1 MAEKDLIKITSKEL
15 VEALIEDDT
24 LIAEFDHLCLWELIE
39 NKDWLR
45 LVLVR
50 PILYKKMSGIAWFSA
65 SEWVELIVNNKN
77 FIDVCTKWESFS
89 TEDWMRLLPI
99 VDEIHF
105 KKCKCWK
112 KFTID
117 NWVDV
122 LSKYPNFA
130 SKCKIFDDFKEKHW
144 KILLPKQPDLWTYS
158 KKQSRKNIM
167 QTGVVSD
174 GLSLK
179 SLSADDWK
187 QLIKQ
192 NPKNF
197 EKLGSLKIFSLD
209 ECVELLQLKD
219 SLIIEKFDRWSE
231 LSKAQW
237 DKLETEAFKD
247 IAKKY
252 KNGRASLL
260 ERHPAY
266 AVAKKDYEE
275 RSRQSSYWEKITF
288 SYAPALAEDFS
299 IIEYIEY
306 IPAIDVNSWEIMLK
320 KDKKYQ
326 KKCPIE
332 AMSPSNAVRLI
343 CIEPSLFAKYD
354 SAKFTVED
362 WATLIKQHPK
372 FADKCDKWNFSL
384 GDWGEILELA
394 PQLIEKCDVLDYI
407 STEFLKEHCDKYPM
421 LKKYIPSKSV
431 EKIKQD
437 PTFIRDCRCKNK
449 ISSNDWLDLLN
460 THPHLREYCD
470 CYSSFTNDESINL
483 IKLDVAFANNVLI
496 NHKFVETEEQS
507 ILAIDSNLW
516 IYLPLASTN
525 EIIKDAKKIE
535 ECKCVNKFSMQN
547 WEDIVKVHPNLKAN
561 SYYKNL
567 FPTFLPRK
575 TTTRKSSTKIFLS
588 DLDKK
593 IIKKFGENPDVFSA
607 VKKLI
612 SENPTLESKLLNC
625 YYVTHNTY
633 VRHNTNKKTR
643 GSR

>member
-1 MAEKDLIKITSKEL
+1 MAETDLTKLTSAEL
-15 VEALIEDDT
+15 VEALIKDNS
-24 LIAEFDHLCLWELIE
+24 LVSQFDSFSLWQLIE

-89 TEDWMRLLPI
+89 TEDWMCLLPI

-187 QLIKQ
+187 KLIKQ
-192 NPKNF
+192 NRKNF

-209 ECVELLQLKD
+209 ESVELLQLKD
-219 SLIIEKFDRWSE
+219 SLIIEKFDRWEE

-237 DKLETEAFKD
+237 DKLDTDKFKD

-252 KNGRASLL
+252 KNGRRSFL

-266 AVAKKDYEE
+266 LVAKKDYEE
-275 RSRQSSYWEKITF
+275 RSRQSRWWEKITF
-288 SYAPALAEDFS
+288 SYTPALAEDFS
-299 IIEYIEY
+299 IIEYIEH
-306 IPAIDVNSWEIMLK
+306 IPAIDVNSWEIILK

-326 KKCPIE
+326 KKCRIE
-332 AMSPSNAVRLI
+332 TISPSNAVRLI
-343 CIEPSLFAKYD
+343 SIEPSLFAKYD
-354 SAKFTVED
+354 STKFTVED
-362 WATLIKQHPK
+362 WATILKQHPQ
-372 FADKCDKWNFSL
+372 FADKCTIWDFSTS
-384 GDWGEILELA
+384 DWREILEIS
-394 PQLIEKCDVLDYI
+394 PQLIEKCDMLDYI
-407 STEFLKEHCDKYPM
+407 STEFLKEHCDKYPI
-421 LKKYIPSKSV
+421 LEKYIPSKSV
-431 EKIKQD
+431 E
-437 PTFIRDCRCKNK
+437 
-449 ISSNDWLDLLN
+449 
-460 THPHLREYCD
+460 
-470 CYSSFTNDESINL
+470 
-483 IKLDVAFANNVLI
+483 
-496 NHKFVETEEQS
+496 
-507 ILAIDSNLW
+507 
-516 IYLPLASTN
+516 
-525 EIIKDAKKIE
+525 
-535 ECKCVNKFSMQN
+535 
-547 WEDIVKVHPNLKAN
+547 
-561 SYYKNL
+561 
-567 FPTFLPRK
+567 
-575 TTTRKSSTKIFLS
+575 
-588 DLDKK
+588 
-593 IIKKFGENPDVFSA
+593 
-607 VKKLI
+607 
-612 SENPTLESKLLNC
+612 
-625 YYVTHNTY
+625 
-633 VRHNTNKKTR
+633 
-643 GSR
+643 